1 VYIKI
6 NPSKAL
12 LLVTSITQLLSPALS
27 SLDDSSQSSNTSPAI
42 TPAGYT
48 FAVWGVIT
56 LLSFGYGIYQIL
68 PNRKN
73 SGLHNL
79 VNPKLIALY
88 VLFTLWLL
96 AAEKDWLI
104 ITVCIF
110 VAMFFLAF
118 FSFQQII
125 QPSNQL
131 TTYDKVLLEAQVG
144 IYLGWCTVAIFAN
157 TGSALKFYGLPD
169 VGTTGIVWQTILLIA
184 ALTNGIY
191 GLYKTKSNYFFAG
204 TIVWAFVGIFFGL
217 INKPDTLILQIV
229 VLGAIVTFLIVL
241 LKFSRRPNPF

>member
-1 VYIKI
+1 MNIKI
-6 NPSKAL
+6 NLSRAL
-12 LLVTSITQLLSPALS
+12 LLVTSFTQLISPALS
-27 SLDDSSQSSNTSPAI
+27 SLDDSSQSANTSPAI

-56 LLSFGYGIYQIL
+56 FLSFGYGIHQIL

-73 SGLHNL
+73 SDLHNL

-96 AAEKDWLI
+96 AAERDWLI

-131 TTYDKVLLEAQVG
+131 TTYDKILLEAQVG

-157 TGSALKFYGLPD
+157 TGSALKFYGLSD
-169 VGTTGIVWQTILLIA
+169 VGTTGIIWQTLLLIA
-184 ALTNGIY
+184 ALANGVY
-191 GLYKTKSNYFFAG
+191 GLYKTKSNYFFGG
-204 TIVWAFVGIFFGL
+204 TIVWAFVGIYFGL
-217 INKPDTLILQIV
+217 MNGPNTLILQITV
-229 VLGAIVTFLIVL
+229 ITALGVFLLAFYRLRVTA
-241 LKFSRRPNPF
+241 